1 MHVFGVAMGVLLG
14 YLEAGMRFYEYST
27 YLTGMLR
34 RWGVEAVGLDGGKC
48 QEWGSGRVAGTEDVG
63 MVKFKRGRG

>member
-1 MHVFGVAMGVLLG
+1 
-14 YLEAGMRFYEYST
+14 MRFYEYST

-63 MVKFKRGRG
+63 MVKFKRGRW